1 MKPLQNLFD
10 KLKPNFE
17 KGGKWEK
24 FYTLYEGH
32 RTIAFAPDLTTGNKG
47 TQIKD
52 AVDLKRI
59 MILSLIHI

>member
-1 MKPLQNLFD
+1 MNFIQKLFD
-10 KLKPNFE
+10 DLKPNFE

-32 RTIAFAPDLTTGNKG
+32 RTLFFVPSETTHSTG

-52 AVDLKRI
+52 AKT
-59 MILSLIHI
+59 